1 MNKNE
6 IEIYYINGD
15 PVFNVEP
22 MGLKRNWMDQTIN
35 GTAYR
40 CIPLNVANQY
50 GWQVLSPI
58 EFCANWNGGSL
69 NSDMEVHFHEEC
81 KVNVAASHF
90 GYGILTIVPDFV
102 VQTPKDVS
110 LHVRGIPNEF
120 IDGLSPLEGIVET
133 DWLPFTFTY
142 NIKFTRPGEVIFKK
156 GQPLFTMTPIDKNY
170 IESFSLAKKDLSENN
185 DLLEKSKS
193 FGKSRMD
200 HIRNNTPEIQG
211 YYSRGEVP
219 GFGKIND
226 RPQKR
231 IKLDG

>member
-6 IEIYYINGD
+6 IEIYYINGE
-15 PVFNVEP
+15 PIFNVEP
-22 MGLKRNWMDQTIN
+22 MGFKRDWMDQTIN

-50 GWQVLSPI
+50 GWQILSPI

-69 NSDMEVHFHEEC
+69 NSDMEVHFHEES
-81 KVNVAASHF
+81 KINVAASHF

-102 VQTPKDVS
+102 IKTPKDVS
-110 LHVRGIPNEF
+110 LHVRGVPNQF

-142 NIKFTRPGEVIFKK
+142 NIKFTRPGEIIFKK
-156 GQPLFTMTPIDKNY
+156 GDPLFTITPIDKNY
-170 IESFSLAKKDLSENN
+170 IESFSLVKKDLSEND

-193 FGKSRMD
+193 FGESRMN

-219 GFGKIND
+219 GFGKISD